1 MYLQV
6 SIRQWCWAF
15 LALTFI
21 RLDAQEIVG
30 GDVVF
35 DGQYPFMVGLLEA
48 DEPNLYEALNCGA
61 SLISPRW
68 VLTAAHC
75 VQDLTADDL
84 NILTGTVDLENPTIN
99 HSRLKVR
106 KVHIHPQYQR
116 LRFVTP
122 GGTSGSIP
130 EYDIALIE
138 LETEYFAPVVT
149 LPQVDD
155 DSYNLHGLP
164 CKVMGWGNED
174 TRKIKKASRLKEA
187 DIFVI
192 ERDKCKTY
200 PFYDELVTENMLCAG
215 MLSPGDPIGGASGD
229 SGGPLIVADNNGW
242 KQVGI
247 MSWGRGYTAYE
258 IPGVY
263 QKLSSHLQWIE
274 DKTGLVAQRQVLP
287 DSWVRV
293 HTLDNAFRLVIPP
306 SQGRFFHYGI
316 DGQLIASKK
325 LPGFSEEV
333 IDLPR
338 LKAPSVA
345 FFTGP
350 EGTWSR
356 LLR

>member
-1 MYLQV
+1 MV
-6 SIRQWCWAF
+6 
-15 LALTFI
+15 LTI
-21 RLDAQEIVG
+21 VRLDAQEIVG

-35 DGQYPFMVGLLEA
+35 DGQYPFMVGVLEA
-48 DEPNLYEALNCGA
+48 DEPDLYDALNCGA

-75 VQDLTADDL
+75 VQDLTPEQL
-84 NILTGTVDLENPTIN
+84 NILTGTVDLENPASN
-99 HSRLKVR
+99 HKRLRVR
-106 KVHIHPQYQR
+106 NIHIHPQYQR
-116 LRFVTP
+116 LHFVTP

-130 EYDIALIE
+130 EYDIALLE
-138 LETEYFAPVVT
+138 LENEYFAPVVS

-164 CKVMGWGNED
+164 CKIMGWGNED

-192 ERDKCKTY
+192 ERDKCRTY
-200 PFYDELVTENMLCAG
+200 PFYDELVTDNMLCAG

-274 DKTGLVAQRQVLP
+274 DKTGLVSQQMVLP

-293 HTLDNAFRLVIPP
+293 HTFQDAFRLVLPP
-306 SQGRFFHYGI
+306 SQGRFFHFAL
-316 DGQLIASKK
+316 DGK
-325 LPGFSEEV
+325 LLSSQELAGHSEEV
-333 IDLPR
+333 VDLPK
-338 LKAPSVA
+338 LPSPSVA
-345 FFTGP
+345 YFSGP
-350 EGTWSR
+350 RGTWSR
-356 LLR
+356 VLR